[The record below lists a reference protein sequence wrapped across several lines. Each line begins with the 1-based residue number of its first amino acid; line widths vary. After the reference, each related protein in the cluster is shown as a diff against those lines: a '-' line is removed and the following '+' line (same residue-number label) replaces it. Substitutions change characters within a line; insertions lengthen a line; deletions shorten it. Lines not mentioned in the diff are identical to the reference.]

1 MKKLFGI
8 VTMLLALGTTLSL
21 SAQQRTRVGGQS
33 IDGKGSSDLHAVQS
47 SYTMPYGTLTEEG
60 IKAELDKVLGFLEK
74 NSALGFVDS
83 EGNPTTDFSDIS
95 KVSEARALFGM
106 SSYEWG
112 VTYSGLLNIAA
123 ITGDERYS
131 KYVYDRF
138 NSIGQAFPAAKE
150 FSDKQKAEQAKQKS
164 KNNQGKA
171 VPMTFGGRGILR
183 GLTNPG
189 ALDDCGAMTAAMIKA
204 TLVYPEFKSL
214 LKPVIE
220 NGVDWVKN
228 GEHRLADGTLARN
241 RPDRNSVWLDD
252 MYMGIPALAYYGLY
266 SNNNEYYR
274 EAAKQ
279 ILLFKDKMWVPEEK
293 LFRHG
298 WIEAMKYHP
307 AFFWGRANGWA
318 ILTMCDV
325 LDVLPEN
332 DPDRPAIIALLNEH
346 VEGLAKLQSGDGFWH
361 QLLDRN
367 DSYLETSATA
377 IYAYCIAHAI
387 NKGWI
392 DGMAFGPVAQL
403 AWEAVTT
410 QINDEGAVEGVC
422 VGTGMGF
429 DPAFY
434 YFRNTSV
441 SARHGYGPVLLAGG
455 EMIRLIKNMYPRQN
469 DSAILY
475 YNEDPGASGGIFSV
489 K

>member
-1 MKKLFGI
+1 MTNLSRI
-8 VTMLLALGTTLSL
+8 AALAIALGVAVTL
-21 SAQQRTRVGGQS
+21 SAQPGGRVGGQS
-33 IDGKGSSDLHAVQS
+33 IDGKGNSDLHAVQS
-47 SYTMPYGTLTEEG
+47 SYSMPYGALTEDG
-60 IKAELDKVLGFLEK
+60 IKADLDRVFSFLEK
-74 NSALGFVDS
+74 NSAKGFVD
-83 EGNPTTDFSDIS
+83 EKGNPTNNFSDIS
-95 KVSEARALFGM
+95 KVREQRALFGL

-112 VTYSGLLNIAA
+112 VTYSGMLNVAKN
-123 ITGDERYS
+123 TGDK
-131 KYVYDRF
+131 KYAQFVYDRF
-138 NSIGQAFPAAKE
+138 NAIGRAYPAAK
-150 FSDKQKAEQAKQKS
+150 KAADANTRS
-164 KNNQGKA
+164 
-171 VPMTFGGRGILR
+171 VLR
-183 GLTNPG
+183 GLTSPG

-204 TLVYPEFKSL
+204 SFVAPEFKSL

-220 NGVDWVKN
+220 NGVNWVKN

-241 RPDRNSVWLDD
+241 RPDKNSVWLDD
-252 MYMGIPALAYYGLY
+252 MYMGIPALAYYGAY
-266 SNNNEYYR
+266 SGDKTYSR
-274 EAAKQ
+274 EASTQ
-279 ILLFKDKMWVPEEK
+279 IMLFKSRMWVPESK

-298 WIEAMKYHP
+298 WIEAMQYHP

-318 ILTMCDV
+318 VLTMCDV
-325 LDVLPEN
+325 LDVLPAD
-332 DPDRPAIIALLNEH
+332 DPDRAAIVDLLKQH
-346 VEGLAKLQSGDGFWH
+346 IEGLAKLQSGDGFWH

-387 NKGWI
+387 NEGWI

-410 QINDEGAVEGVC
+410 KITEDGAIDGVC

-434 YFRNTSV
+434 YFRNTSR

-469 DSAILY
+469 DAAILY
-475 YNEDPGASGGIFSV
+475 YKTDPGASGGIFSV